1 VSSPPDH
8 RGPGKPGPAD
18 HRGPGK
24 PGPEQFGAYLVY
36 EKLGGGGMASVHR
49 AQRIANDPA
58 GGIKPAG
65 PPVALKRLHPQLA
78 QVDEFV
84 QAFLDEATLALK
96 LQHDNI
102 ARTYDV
108 GRVEDTYFIA
118 MELVK
123 GPTLSQIMNHA
134 WTTRREIPLPITVSV
149 VMQLLDALEYAH
161 HLTEDGKPLGIIHRD
176 VTPSNIIV
184 SNSGVAKLIDF
195 GIAKAASSSVR
206 TKTGFIKGKFAYV
219 APEYIAGRIDSRVDL
234 FAAGIVAHELLAHRK
249 LFQVEND
256 FETLKRVQSLAIER
270 PSKWNPRVPSAIEDV
285 VMTALRRDPD
295 KRWQRASEMR
305 AAFAQVATKLPNA
318 MQIASWVDEAMGP
331 APRSDAS
338 AVSIEISLIEDGYT
352 KIAAGMQESVNA
364 RKTGLA
370 LILAVVF
377 VIASAVI
384 AYLIVR

>member
-1 VSSPPDH
+1 VST
-8 RGPGKPGPAD
+8 
-18 HRGPGK
+18 
-24 PGPEQFGAYLVY
+24 PEQFGAYLVY

-49 AQRIANDPA
+49 ANKAN
-58 GGIKPAG
+58 GSGQ
-65 PPVALKRLHPQLA
+65 PVALKRLHPQLA

-84 QAFLDEATLALK
+84 QAFLDEAKLAVR

-123 GPTLSQIMNHA
+123 GPTLSQIMNHC
-134 WTTRREIPLPITVSV
+134 WTTKREVPIPIAMYI

-161 HLTEDGKPLGIIHRD
+161 HLADDGKPLGIIHRD

-184 SNSGVAKLIDF
+184 STAGVAKLIDF

-249 LFQVEND
+249 LFQVDND

-270 PSKWNPRVPSAIEDV
+270 PSKWNPRVPAAIEDV
-285 VMTALRRDPD
+285 VMIALRRDPE
-295 KRWQRASEMR
+295 KRWQRASAMR
-305 AAFAQVATKLPNA
+305 QAFAQVAKKLPNS
-318 MQIASWVDEAMGP
+318 MQVASWVEEVMGP

-338 AVSIEISLIEDGYT
+338 AVSIEISVLEDGYT
-352 KIAAGMQESVNA
+352 KIAAGMWEAENT
-364 RKTGLA
+364 RKTRLA
-370 LILAVVF
+370 VILAGLF
-377 VIASAVI
+377 VIVSAVI
-384 AYLIVR
+384 AYLVVS